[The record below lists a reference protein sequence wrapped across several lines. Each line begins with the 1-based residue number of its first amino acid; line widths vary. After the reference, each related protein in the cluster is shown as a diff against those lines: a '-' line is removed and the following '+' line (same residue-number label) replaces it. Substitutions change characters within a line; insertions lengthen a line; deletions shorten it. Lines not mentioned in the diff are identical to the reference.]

1 MAVISTPAVVLH
13 TFPYGETSKIVRL
26 ATQDHG
32 VLSAIAKGARRSKSR
47 FGARLQPL
55 SDGTAQLYFK
65 PNRDLHTLAEFD
77 LEHLR
82 VALSHDVTRYASAF
96 ALAELVLRFSPQE
109 PHPEIFELLV
119 GLLDRLTQVDTARLP
134 EVSLAAMWAVVGAL
148 GFTPSLDRC
157 AVDGRA
163 IEPGNAAF
171 SVAEGGFVCSL
182 CARSRE
188 TSNLGP
194 DDRRVLEFFVAGA
207 VDSEEGQD
215 WSLASRHAAA
225 HRRLLGRF
233 IRLHVAEGR
242 NLNALDFW
250 EALPWR
256 DTP

>member
-13 TFPYGETSKIVRL
+13 AFPYGETSKIVRL

-55 SDGTAQLYFK
+55 SDGIAQLYFK

-77 LEHLR
+77 LEHQR
-82 VALSHDVTRYASAF
+82 AALSHDVTRYASAF

-148 GFTPSLDRC
+148 GFAPSLDGC

-163 IEPGNAAF
+163 IEPGGAAF

-182 CARSRE
+182 CARGRE
-188 TSNLGP
+188 TSNLGS
-194 DDRRVLEFFVAGA
+194 DDRRVLEFLVAGA
-207 VDSEEGQD
+207 ADPEDAQD
-215 WSLASRHAAA
+215 WPLASRHAAA

-250 EALPWR
+250 ESLPWR
-256 DTP
+256 DTR